1 MPDFTMLAFAGFVD
15 TLRLAADEGDR
26 SRPIR
31 IVWSVL
37 SENGGPVRASNGV
50 TVRANG
56 DLRDPARFDYI
67 VVVGGTLHG
76 GPHETAQLVAFLRD
90 ADTARLPLVG
100 LCTGSLTLARAGLM
114 DGHVACVNW
123 FHHDDYAAEF
133 PRHGLVS
140 DRLFIDDGQRITCAG
155 GVSVVDVASYLIER
169 HLGAGSA
176 DKGRRIILEE
186 AARSGSAPQPGP
198 REIALPPG
206 TDARIRRAV
215 LLMERRLCD
224 PLTLADLSEAA
235 RASERT
241 LARLFVAQLG
251 ETPMRLLRR
260 LRLDR
265 AQRLIGEGALTLTR
279 VAAECGFADASH
291 LARAYRAAF
300 GRTPRGTG

>member
-1 MPDFTMLAFAGFVD
+1 MPDFTMIAFAGFVD

-26 SRPIR
+26 SRQVR
-31 IVWSVL
+31 IAWSVL
-37 SENGGPVRASNGV
+37 SEDGGPVRASNGV

-56 DLRDPARFDYI
+56 DLGDPARFDYI
-67 VVVGGTLHG
+67 VVVGGTLHE
-76 GPHETAQLVAFLRD
+76 GPRETARLIAFLRAAD
-90 ADTARLPLVG
+90 AVRLPLVG

-133 PRHGLVS
+133 PRHRLVS
-140 DRLFIDDGQRITCAG
+140 DRLFVDDGRRITCAG

-169 HLGAGSA
+169 HLGPGAA

-186 AARSGSAPQPGP
+186 AARAGSAPQPGP
-198 REIALPPG
+198 REIALPQG

-224 PLTLADLSEAA
+224 PLTLADLAEAA

-251 ETPMRLLRR
+251 ETPMRMLRR

-265 AQRLIGEGALTLTR
+265 AQRLIGEGGLTLTR
-279 VAAECGFADASH
+279 IAAECGFADASH
-291 LARAYRAAF
+291 LARAHRATF
-300 GRTPRGTG
+300 GRTPRSPG